1 MTTVIETSNGW
12 GTPRAGGWPRTTS
25 RQQRVRRA
33 DGQGGMWRKCDRAS
47 PPRQGSPM
55 TGERSQVEAEERLH
69 PAFPELHLL
78 EFPVEVI
85 PHHLLWNI
93 KGLAH
98 FWGKARNTARPGRA
112 GNYRSHRRAS

>member
-47 PPRQGSPM
+47 PPRQGSSM
-55 TGERSQVEAEERLH
+55 TGVKEPKEKLH
-69 PAFPELHLL
+69 PDPTVPLSQ
-78 EFPVEVI
+78 
-85 PHHLLWNI
+85 
-93 KGLAH
+93 LAS
-98 FWGKARNTARPGRA
+98 TLSP
-112 GNYRSHRRAS
+112 

>member
-55 TGERSQVEAEERLH
+55 TGERSQVEVVSPFLGQGPQH
-69 PAFPELHLL
+69 
-78 EFPVEVI
+78 
-85 PHHLLWNI
+85 
-93 KGLAH
+93 
-98 FWGKARNTARPGRA
+98 GKAGKGGKLPLAQARVLKNGAATIGVFCCAVGRPWP
-112 GNYRSHRRAS
+112 S